1 MAQQGV
7 VETVAKC
14 QRLACAPKI
23 ESLPIS
29 SNQVLPGTDADTLL
43 SDLENKQEKLQLDNS
58 CKIF

>member
-43 SDLENKQEKLQLDNS
+43 SDLENKQEKYN
-58 CKIF
+58 K